1 MFAPD
6 KFINKD
12 RNMKTMKFF
21 FVILLLFCTNTLL
34 SAQPERTWIEK
45 YNGEE
50 YTIRENEHYYV
61 VANKKYTLSYDFM
74 TADSQ
79 LEGESIWDYQKRR
92 KVLSE
97 AIDKIANGVFHF
109 DRVYTSEAYRVSV
122 ICTFDVQTNNYA
134 GGLKLS
140 FEKEI
145 KDYATLEK
153 VSLLEKALL
162 ESGLNAGETKVVD
175 PSKKY
180 FTMDGVDVTR
190 KKE

>member
-1 MFAPD
+1 
-6 KFINKD
+6 
-12 RNMKTMKFF
+12 MKTMKFF
-21 FVILLLFCTNTLL
+21 FVILLLFCANTMLF
-34 SAQPERTWIEK
+34 AQVERTWTEK

-50 YTIRENEHYYV
+50 YTFKETKYSFRIS
-61 VANKKYTLSYDFM
+61 NKKYNLSYGNM

-79 LEGESIWDYQKRR
+79 LEGEGIWDYQKRR

-122 ICTFDVQTNNYA
+122 ICTFDVKTNNYA